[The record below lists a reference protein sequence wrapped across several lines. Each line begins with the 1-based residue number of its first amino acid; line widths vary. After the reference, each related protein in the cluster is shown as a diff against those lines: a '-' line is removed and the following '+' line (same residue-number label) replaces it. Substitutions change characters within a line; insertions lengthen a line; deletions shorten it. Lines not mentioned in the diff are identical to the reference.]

1 MLQKKNARLAGT
13 VSREEYWLE
22 IQKELRLIKSL
33 TEVFSPNLK
42 SLVVSQ
48 NGIILKYEVV
58 DSIIIELELDSEDI
72 RSAPF
77 TILSEGYYE
86 LFESRILLNIAKDAK
101 LFFDIGANVGFYS
114 IAASV
119 INQNLEIMCFEPNSN
134 CFRQLQR
141 NMEINANNISM
152 QQITV
157 YNIALGESE
166 ESGMKFFV
174 PRFTG
179 TGGGSFKNLHAEE
192 GTATEIIVDTSTLD
206 AFASSPFSIDLIKVD
221 VEGSELSVIKGG
233 LETIQRD
240 RPTIFIEL
248 LRKWMAPFGHHP
260 QDVLDLLFIEGYEC
274 YGIGKNSLR
283 KIELIDEDTEE
294 TNYIFCHPNRKSH
307 MKSVRENI
315 L

>member
-1 MLQKKNARLAGT
+1 
-13 VSREEYWLE
+13 
-22 IQKELRLIKSL
+22 
-33 TEVFSPNLK
+33 
-42 SLVVSQ
+42 
-48 NGIILKYEVV
+48 
-58 DSIIIELELDSEDI
+58 
-72 RSAPF
+72 
-77 TILSEGYYE
+77 
-86 LFESRILLNIAKDAK
+86 
-101 LFFDIGANVGFYS
+101 
-114 IAASV
+114 
-119 INQNLEIMCFEPNSN
+119 MCFEPNPN

-141 NMEINANNISM
+141 NMEINASYISM
-152 QQITV
+152 QQIMV
-157 YNIALGESE
+157 NNFALGERE

-192 GTATEIIVDTSTLD
+192 GIASEIIVNSSTLD
-206 AFASSPFSIDLIKVD
+206 LFASSSLSVDLIKID

-274 YGIGKNSLR
+274 YGIGKNNLR
-283 KIELIDEDTEE
+283 KIEFIDENTEE
-294 TNYIFCHPNRKSH
+294 TNYIFCHPHRKSQL
-307 MKSVRENI
+307 KSVRDNI

>member
-1 MLQKKNARLAGT
+1 VLKKRNARLAGT
-13 VSREEYWLE
+13 ISREEYWLE
-22 IQKELRLIKSL
+22 IQKELRLMKSL
-33 TEVFSPNLK
+33 SEVFSPSLK
-42 SLVVSQ
+42 SLAVSQ
-48 NGIILKYEVV
+48 NRIILKYEVI
-58 DSIIIELELDSEDI
+58 DSISIQLELDAEDI

-86 LFESRILLNIAKDAK
+86 LFESRILLDIAKDSK

-114 IAASV
+114 IAAGA
-119 INQNLEIMCFEPNSN
+119 INQNLRIMCFEPNSN
-134 CFRQLQR
+134 CFSGIQKNIEL
-141 NMEINANNISM
+141 NANYNLT

-157 YNIALGESE
+157 NNVALGDRK
-166 ESGMKFFV
+166 ESGIKFYV

-192 GTATEIIVDTSTLD
+192 GIATEIMVDTSTIDL
-206 AFASSPFSIDLIKVD
+206 FASSSLSVDLVKVD

-283 KIELIDEDTEE
+283 KIEFIDENTEE
-294 TNYIFCHPNRKSH
+294 TNYIFCHPHRKSH